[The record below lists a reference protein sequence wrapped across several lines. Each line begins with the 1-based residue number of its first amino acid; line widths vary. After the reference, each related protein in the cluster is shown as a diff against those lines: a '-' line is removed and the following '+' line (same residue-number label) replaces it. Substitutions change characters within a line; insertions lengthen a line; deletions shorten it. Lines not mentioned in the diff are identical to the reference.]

1 MDEVQAQVDAN
12 NLETSK
18 REVADFLAREAGP
31 YTAYVSDDGKRI
43 TTWMGETLATITS
56 TGTPFKITGWMSSTL
71 TPFRAKG
78 IDGRMYFGRFH
89 GPGIY
94 VRMRPSKGGK

>member
-1 MDEVQAQVDAN
+1 MSEIQAQIDAKN
-12 NLETSK
+12 QETSK
-18 REVADFLAREAGP
+18 QEVANFLTREAGP
-31 YTAYVSDDGKRI
+31 YTAYVSSDGKRI

-56 TGTPFKITGWMSSTL
+56 TGTPFKTGGWLSSTL

-89 GPGIY
+89 GPGVY
-94 VRMRPSKGGK
+94 VKMRPAKAV